1 MAEKKFLLR
10 LDEELYQKVAE
21 KAEADNRS
29 VNKYIVHLLQQNTK
43 ETTFENRQFVGQTI
57 KGSEILTDSGLVS
70 VSGIYYRYIIADS
83 TPVDP
88 TGLYT
93 ILGAT
98 GNILTLQLIK

>member
-1 MAEKKFLLR
+1 MADKKFLLR
-10 LDEELYQKVAE
+10 LDEDLYKKIAA

-43 ETTFENRQFVGQTI
+43 ETTFENRQFVGHTI
-57 KGSEILTDSGLVS
+57 KGSDILTESGLVQ

-88 TGLYT
+88 AGLYT

-98 GNILTLQLIK
+98 GNILTLQQVK

>member
-10 LDEELYQKVAE
+10 MDEDLYQKVAE

-93 ILGAT
+93 ILEAT
-98 GNILTLQLIK
+98 GNILTLKQIK